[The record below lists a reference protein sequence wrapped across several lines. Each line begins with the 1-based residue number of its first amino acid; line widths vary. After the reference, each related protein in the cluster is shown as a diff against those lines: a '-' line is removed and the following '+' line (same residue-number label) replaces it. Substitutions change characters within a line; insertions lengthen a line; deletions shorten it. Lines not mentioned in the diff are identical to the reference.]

1 MFLKVREKIKK
12 GRFTMDKKTLRK
24 KILTERDKNSH
35 DEIILKSSIIF
46 DKITKTEIFENAKN
60 IMTFV
65 SFGSEVDTSKFI
77 SLCLSLGKNVSIPYV
92 KDAKNSVM
100 VASRLYD
107 VNDLVKGYMDIPE
120 LPLEKLDEVDKTEI
134 DIIITPCVCFDVNRY
149 RVGYGKGFYDRFFI
163 GCNAVK
169 IGVCFDECIVES
181 IDIDQYD
188 VAADMV
194 VTDKRIF
201 I

>member
-1 MFLKVREKIKK
+1 
-12 GRFTMDKKTLRK
+12 MDKKTLRK
-24 KILTERDKNSH
+24 KILTERDKNSQE
-35 DEIILKSSIIF
+35 EIILKSSIIF
-46 DKITKTEIFENAKN
+46 DKITKTEIFEKAKN

-77 SLCLSLGKNVSIPYV
+77 SLCLSLGKNVSIPYI
-92 KDAKNSVM
+92 KDVKNSVM

-107 VNDLVKGYMDIPE
+107 MKDLVKGYMDIPE
-120 LPLEKLDEVDKTEI
+120 LPLEKIDEIDKRDI

-163 GCNAVK
+163 GYNAVK